1 MVAVKRVAVIG
12 AGPAGAITIDALAKE
27 KSFDLIRVFERREA
41 PGGCWLADKQP
52 PPLLSDLAAL
62 ASRSADAPIPLPD
75 RLPAQRPKI
84 ANPRYAESSIY
95 PYLETNIDSIPME
108 FTQEPI
114 PAERSQRSIALH
126 GHDTP
131 FRHWSVMQ
139 RYIQGLVDRNGYQDL
154 VSYNTTVERA
164 EKVGHEWKVT
174 LRKDGAEKDYWWVEW
189 FDAVV
194 VASGHYSVPYV
205 PAIEGLEQFE
215 KLRPGS
221 VMHSKQFRGKEYFQ
235 GKRVVIVGASVSG
248 ADVAVDLVNTAVSPV
263 YAVVSGHR
271 ANAYFGDEAF
281 NHSQISKQ
289 PSISRIEARNVHFV
303 DGNSVRDVDNI
314 IFGTGYSWT
323 LPFLPQVE
331 VRNNRVPNLYQ
342 HVVYQKDPT
351 LLFVGAV
358 AAGLTFKIFE
368 YQAVLAARILAG
380 RAILP
385 PLAEQEK
392 WEQDRIAARGDG
404 PKFTLVFPDFED
416 YFEDVRALAGPGEH
430 GLGRQLPPFKREWF
444 KAFLDGHELRKKMW
458 RRINAQAWDELDVNL
473 NGLDL
478 GGQKKTR
485 SPPPTYGPDLLNKI
499 PNVTQRGRLDPSIVG

>member
-1 MVAVKRVAVIG
+1 
-12 AGPAGAITIDALAKE
+12 
-27 KSFDLIRVFERREA
+27 
-41 PGGCWLADKQP
+41 
-52 PPLLSDLAAL
+52 
-62 ASRSADAPIPLPD
+62 
-75 RLPAQRPKI
+75 
-84 ANPRYAESSIY
+84 
-95 PYLETNIDSIPME
+95 
-108 FTQEPI
+108 
-114 PAERSQRSIALH
+114 
-126 GHDTP
+126 
-131 FRHWSVMQ
+131 
-139 RYIQGLVDRNGYQDL
+139 
-154 VSYNTTVERA
+154 
-164 EKVGHEWKVT
+164 
-174 LRKDGAEKDYWWVEW
+174 
-189 FDAVV
+189 
-194 VASGHYSVPYV
+194 
-205 PAIEGLEQFE
+205 
-215 KLRPGS
+215 
-221 VMHSKQFRGKEYFQ
+221 
-235 GKRVVIVGASVSG
+235 VSG
-248 ADVAVDLVNTAVSPV
+248 ADIAVDLVNTVVSPV

-271 ANAYFGDEAF
+271 ANPYFGDEAF
-281 NHSQISKQ
+281 NHPQISKQ
-289 PSISRIEARNVHFV
+289 PSISRIEGRTVHFV
-303 DGNSVRDVDNI
+303 DGNTVRDVDNI
-314 IFGTGYSWT
+314 IFATGYSWT

-351 LLFVGAV
+351 LLFIGAV

-416 YFEDVRALAGPGEH
+416 YFEAVRALAGAGEH

-444 KAFLDGHELRKKMW
+444 KAFLDGLELRKKMW

-499 PNVTQRGRLDPSIVG
+499 PNVTQLFPTNAAR